1 MDKNQKISIPFS
13 EEDLQDLQNGKE
25 LNWAF
30 PTEKGESIDVCLY
43 NEELSNKNMN
53 EKINK
58 IENLTDDE
66 LIEKREVLLDRVEKD
81 KTQGFI
87 GKIHELLEID
97 RELTL
102 REDR

>member
-1 MDKNQKISIPFS
+1 
-13 EEDLQDLQNGKE
+13 
-25 LNWAF
+25 
-30 PTEKGESIDVCLY
+30 
-43 NEELSNKNMN
+43 MN